1 MDFQFETLKS
11 SSNNIRF
18 GAIQEDEARLLSYNA
33 DCHHPKQSQRDH
45 SPSLHAHK
53 QQRFQNFD
61 PPAKQQHFTQY
72 QRQASHS
79 DLPMSLFSIAQNSSA
94 QPTYK
99 RVSKSTTICQ
109 YSEAQY
115 NKAL

>member
-18 GAIQEDEARLLSYNA
+18 GATQEDKARLFSYSA
-33 DCHHPKQSQRDH
+33 DCHHPEQSQRDP

-61 PPAKQQHFTQY
+61 PPTKQQHFTQY

-79 DLPMSLFSIAQNSSA
+79 DLSMSPFSTAQNSSA

-99 RVSKSTTICQ
+99 RGSKSTTTCQ

-115 NKAL
+115 NEAL